1 MLQIENYKPA
11 TQSELATIYNL
22 LYRGFVPT
30 IQKQARIK
38 FKKENPN
45 AEIWDFELA
54 KKSVGIWK
62 DYKGETADGYA
73 GVLAENIDMID
84 FDDQRHAQRAYEL
97 CQKGLFKAPILKT
110 TKGYH
115 FYFLQN
121 GLYPIVKNCTRV
133 NLTCGL
139 IADIKI
145 GSNNAIDNLCNGG
158 ITREWLNLNSDLQV
172 VPAFLLPC
180 KKSYKSYDTNND
192 LHLLGAKEG
201 DARNEM
207 LYNHVLTLLRT
218 LELKDQPYKDTVK
231 KVGYFINENIFAQP
245 LPQNELE
252 GDDDNEGVLR
262 ADSLNRNAYSSSNAE
277 NEPKK
282 SQINK
287 ICDELQA
294 LGSYKYDSFTNQT
307 FYNDKQVNDLVVT
320 KIRHDMTMTASAD
333 NVIASI
339 NYLADQNKFDSM
351 NELLDKL
358 PAWDN
363 VKRCEEFFIRYCG
376 ADDSRYSRL
385 CGLYFWTSLYNRAYG
400 ATPFKADT
408 SIVLKGKQGIYKST
422 LLDVLSFGYCGAV
435 DFKKKY
441 DDNVR
446 AMQAKVICEVA
457 ELKGMSNADVNDL
470 KDFLSK
476 TVDRYTPKFANYE
489 REFVRRC
496 VFVMTTNEANFL
508 RDVTGN
514 RRYAVIECTKEIELE
529 QVKADL
535 KQLWAEAK
543 TLKFD
548 LELVKELEKEIVKIQ
563 QNYIELPLY
572 HEQIVKLLEERQ
584 TSTNTAF
591 TSKPLTTQTICDYL
605 HVTVLNKNIKNEISK
620 SMKLLG
626 YDLKLQRL
634 KGKIEGG
641 DNRFYLWVKS

>member
-22 LYRGFVPT
+22 LYRDFCITNSAKDEKILGRR
-30 IQKQARIK
+30 KL
-38 FKKENPN
+38 PN
-45 AEIWDFELA
+45 QLVTSLTPSFDTFAGRL
-54 KKSVGIWK
+54 K
-62 DYKGETADGYA
+62 DG
-73 GVLAENIDMID
+73 LCFID
-84 FDDQRHAQRAYEL
+84 FDTKQDQDLFLEKVLPLFNIKPLVLETEHGIHVYFRIPKLEKPLKEETKFTNFVGLNYDQKASYGDKICCDVLKAFVDRSRAFYIPNGFNNIISEL
-97 CQKGLFKAPILKT
+97 PFFMLSYIKGKE
-110 TKGYH
+110 
-115 FYFLQN
+115 QN
-121 GLYPIVKNCTRV
+121 KPTW
-133 NLTCGL
+133 CGL
-139 IADIKI
+139 GADSKRNDTIFNELKQAVKAQCSYY
-145 GSNNAIDNLCNGG
+145 GVPKNDWYNTYRNTACTVNECCFLAPLSDDELATS
-158 ITREWLNLNSDLQV
+158 TRQE
-172 VPAFLLPC
+172 AF
-180 KKSYKSYDTNND
+180 
-192 LHLLGAKEG
+192 G
-201 DARNEM
+201 
-207 LYNHVLTLLRT
+207 VLTASKNT
-218 LELKDQPYKDTVK
+218 S
-231 KVGYFINENIFAQP
+231 G
-245 LPQNELE
+245 
-252 GDDDNEGVLR
+252 
-262 ADSLNRNAYSSSNAE
+262 
-277 NEPKK
+277 EPVR
-282 SQINK
+282 SQIAK

-376 ADDSRYSRL
+376 ADDTRYSRL

-548 LELVKELEKEIVKIQ
+548 LELVKELEKEIVKVQ

>member
-22 LYRGFVPT
+22 LYRDFCITNSAKDEKILGRR
-30 IQKQARIK
+30 KL
-38 FKKENPN
+38 PN
-45 AEIWDFELA
+45 QLVTSLTPSFETFAGRL
-54 KKSVGIWK
+54 K
-62 DYKGETADGYA
+62 DD
-73 GVLAENIDMID
+73 LCFID
-84 FDDQRHAQRAYEL
+84 FDTKQDQDLFLEKVLPLFNIKPLILETEHGIHVYFKIPKLEKPLKEETKFTNFVGLNYDQKASYGYKICCDVLKAFVDRSRAFYIPNGFNNIISEL
-97 CQKGLFKAPILKT
+97 PFFMLSYIKGKEQKKPT
-110 TKGYH
+110 W
-115 FYFLQN
+115 
-121 GLYPIVKNCTRV
+121 
-133 NLTCGL
+133 CGL
-139 IADIKI
+139 GADSKRNDTIFNELKQAVKAQCSYY
-145 GSNNAIDNLCNGG
+145 GVPKNDWYNAYKNTAFAVNECCFLSPLSDDELATS
-158 ITREWLNLNSDLQV
+158 TRQE
-172 VPAFLLPC
+172 AF
-180 KKSYKSYDTNND
+180 
-192 LHLLGAKEG
+192 G
-201 DARNEM
+201 
-207 LYNHVLTLLRT
+207 VLTAS
-218 LELKDQPYKDTVK
+218 KNNS
-231 KVGYFINENIFAQP
+231 G
-245 LPQNELE
+245 
-252 GDDDNEGVLR
+252 
-262 ADSLNRNAYSSSNAE
+262 
-277 NEPKK
+277 EPVR
-282 SQINK
+282 SQIAK
-287 ICDELQA
+287 ICNELQA

-376 ADDSRYSRL
+376 ADDTRYSRL

-529 QVKADL
+529 QVRADL

-543 TLKFD
+543 NLKFD
-548 LELVKELEKEIVKIQ
+548 LELVKELEKEIVKVQ

-626 YDLKLQRL
+626 YELKLQRL

>member
-22 LYRGFVPT
+22 LYRDFCITNSAKDEKNLGRR
-30 IQKQARIK
+30 KQPNQLVTSLTPSFETFAGRL
-38 FKKENPN
+38 KEGLC
-45 AEIWDFELA
+45 F
-54 KKSVGIWK
+54 
-62 DYKGETADGYA
+62 
-73 GVLAENIDMID
+73 ID
-84 FDDQRHAQRAYEL
+84 FDTKQDQDLFLEKVLPLFNIKPLILETEHGIHVYFRIPKLEKPLKEETKFTNFVGLNYDQKASYGDKICCDVLKAFVDRSRAFYIPNGFNNIISEL
-97 CQKGLFKAPILKT
+97 PFFMLSYIKGKEQKKPT
-110 TKGYH
+110 W
-115 FYFLQN
+115 
-121 GLYPIVKNCTRV
+121 
-133 NLTCGL
+133 CGL
-139 IADIKI
+139 GADSKRNDTIFNELKQAVKAQCSYY
-145 GSNNAIDNLCNGG
+145 GVPKNDWYNAYKNTAFAVNECCFLSPLSDDELATS
-158 ITREWLNLNSDLQV
+158 TRQE
-172 VPAFLLPC
+172 AF
-180 KKSYKSYDTNND
+180 
-192 LHLLGAKEG
+192 G
-201 DARNEM
+201 
-207 LYNHVLTLLRT
+207 VLTAS
-218 LELKDQPYKDTVK
+218 KNNS
-231 KVGYFINENIFAQP
+231 G
-245 LPQNELE
+245 
-252 GDDDNEGVLR
+252 
-262 ADSLNRNAYSSSNAE
+262 
-277 NEPKK
+277 EPVR
-282 SQINK
+282 SQIAK

-376 ADDSRYSRL
+376 ADDTRYSRL

-543 TLKFD
+543 NLKFD
-548 LELVKELEKEIVKIQ
+548 LELVKELEKEIVKVQ

-626 YDLKLQRL
+626 YELKQLRARDN
-634 KGKIEGG
+634 IEGV
-641 DNRFYLWVKS
+641 DNRSYLWVKS